1 MKHQFRRDRSDFWIT
16 VYYNDDESYN
26 ISTNSKYIELINFF
40 YPMLDENSPTKWKD
54 SETYPQMSNLWL
66 PEGCYDQ
73 DEMNCFMNWCDS
85 VTQDVLWLHLNKNI
99 EQYFDD
105 ELDFCIAL
113 DFNFVYG
120 NGRTEMGEA
129 EYQLKYNSANII
141 QEEREK
147 YANVIMDKMMDNCK
161 YIPIVNKKNWYISPL
176 PATESGKD
184 KLAWILADEMSNYL
198 GISFID
204 VTLACDKPQMKQ
216 LSIEDKI
223 ETWEEIYNNGN
234 VLIDK
239 TIRGKHVIVIDD
251 LYQSGTTMWQ
261 YASFLKKMG
270 ARSVF
275 GIVCVKSLKD
285 SDNK

>member
-16 VYYNDDESYN
+16 VYNNDDESYN

-40 YPMLDENSPTKWKD
+40 YPRLEENSPTKWKD
-54 SETYPQMSNLWL
+54 SEKYPQTSSLWL
-66 PEGCYDQ
+66 PEGCYDH
-73 DEMNCFMNWCDS
+73 DEMESFMKWCDC
-85 VTQDVLWLHLNKNI
+85 VTQEVLWLNLNKNI
-99 EQYFDD
+99 ERYFDD
-105 ELDFCIAL
+105 ELDFCIAS

-120 NGRTEMGEA
+120 NGRTEIGEA
-129 EYQLKYNSANII
+129 EYQLKYNSAHISQAER
-141 QEEREK
+141 QE

-161 YIPIVNKKNWYISPL
+161 YIPMGNKNNWCLSPL
-176 PATESGKD
+176 PSTESGKE

-198 GISFID
+198 GVSFID
-204 VTLACDKPQMKQ
+204 ATLAYDKPQMKQ

-223 ETWEEIYNNGN
+223 ETWEEIYNNGD

-239 TIRGKHVIVIDD
+239 TVKGKNVIVIDD

-261 YASFLKKMG
+261 YANFLKKMG